1 MKPLNG
7 LVFCSWFGLA
17 YLQKST
23 ESDTMKMVRQDNDWQ
38 STIDIDFHLDIFGM
52 DLSSY
57 IFNP

>member
-1 MKPLNG
+1 
-7 LVFCSWFGLA
+7 
-17 YLQKST
+17 
-23 ESDTMKMVRQDNDWQ
+23 MKMVRQDNDWQ